1 MNTWFAAATAAA
13 VLLTTPAGCATGDRR
28 SDTTHPR
35 GIEGCDHTLA
45 KTTAVQIADE
55 APKVRVSLRVT
66 CTEPVVT
73 TLLTHIRLEHNTARA
88 GGTWLEAGTEMFNH
102 PPGLAQTY
110 TMLHTPCVSGR
121 YRITARMDGTFV
133 NGERFHATEN
143 NGRSGTHVNCEKP
156 ARVGG

>member
-1 MNTWFAAATAAA
+1 MIKWFTAVTTAAT
-13 VLLTTPAGCATGDRR
+13 LITGPASCGAGDRR

-66 CTEPVVT
+66 CTEEVVT
-73 TLLTHIRLEHNTARA
+73 TLLTHIRLEHNASRV
-88 GGTWLEAGTEMFNH
+88 GGAWLEVGTEMFNH
-102 PPGLAQTY
+102 PPGVRQTY

-121 YRITARMDGTFV
+121 YRVHASMDGTFV
-133 NGERFHATEN
+133 NGERFRATSSS
-143 NGRSGTHVNCEKP
+143 GRSGTHVNCEKP
-156 ARVGG
+156 ARIGG